1 MRIAG
6 VAFSPRVITINTGER
21 ATWVNEDP
29 VEHTVTSGRQ
39 AVQGVPG
46 VSEGNPSRPSGLF
59 DATLDSRNER
69 FSFTFPRPGRY
80 EYFCR
85 AHVGMKAVVVVS

>member
-1 MRIAG
+1 MTIAG
-6 VAFSPRVITINTGER
+6 VAFSPRAITINTGHR
-21 ATWVNEDP
+21 VTWVNDDP

-46 VSEGNPSRPSGLF
+46 ISEGNPARPSGLF
-59 DATLDSRNER
+59 DATLDRRGER
-69 FSFTFPRPGRY
+69 FTFTFLRAGRY

-85 AHVGMKAVVVVS
+85 VHVGMKAVVLVS

>member
-1 MRIAG
+1 VTIAG

-21 ATWVNEDP
+21 VTWVNDDP
-29 VEHTVTSGRQ
+29 VVHTVTSGRQ

-46 VSEGNPSRPSGLF
+46 VSEGNPARPSGLF
-59 DATLDSRNER
+59 DATLDRRGER
-69 FSFTFPRPGRY
+69 FSFKFLRPGRY

-85 AHVGMKAVVVVS
+85 LHVGMRAVVVVS